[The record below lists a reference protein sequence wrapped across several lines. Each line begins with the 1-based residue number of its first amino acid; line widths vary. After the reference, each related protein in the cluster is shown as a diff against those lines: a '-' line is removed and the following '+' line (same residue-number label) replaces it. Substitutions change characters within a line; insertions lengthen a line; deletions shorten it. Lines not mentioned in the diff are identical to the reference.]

1 MPNHNEQE
9 PGSGVR
15 GGVGDSAERKSYY
28 PELQAKLAEL
38 EQTKA
43 SLEQRTAELAAANQE
58 LQHSNASLSRAVE
71 QSPVSIVITGLDGN
85 IEYVNPKFT
94 EVAGYTSAEAIGQ
107 NPRVLKSG
115 KMPPEIYQQLW
126 AALTA
131 GKEWRGEL
139 LNRKKNGEL
148 YWEWASISPIS
159 DESGKITNFL
169 AVKEDITER
178 KGMEAELNHER
189 NFLRALMDN
198 SDDCIYFK
206 DLQSRFLRCSA
217 AQMQRFRAKGISGV
231 IGKTDHDFFSNEHA
245 NDALQDEQ
253 KIIRTGEALVGKV
266 EKETWPDGHVTWVLT
281 SKMPLRNE
289 AGEIVGTFGI
299 SKDITA
305 IKETEAKVNAL
316 HRELVDASRQA
327 GMAEV
332 ATSVLHNVGN
342 VLNSVNVSSSLIAD
356 KVRQSKVSS
365 LAKVVALLQTHEADL
380 PGFFANN
387 PQGKQ
392 LPAYLA
398 SLATRL
404 TQEQVNIL
412 HEVETLASNIQHIKE
427 VVSMQQSHAK
437 TGGLTE
443 IVPVVDMVEDA
454 LRLNLGALDRHSVK
468 LVREFSPV
476 PPISVEKHKV
486 LQILVNL
493 ICNAKYACDDSG
505 RDDKQIILRV
515 AGGEGTV
522 KISVEDNGVGI
533 APENLTRIF
542 GHGFTTRKEGHGFGL
557 HSGALAAKEL
567 GGALKAFSE
576 GPGQGAIFTLELPL
590 KSAKVNS

>member
-1 MPNHNEQE
+1 LSE
-9 PGSGVR
+9 PENLDKGRENITGFGES
-15 GGVGDSAERKSYY
+15 SSRKSYY

-43 SLEQRTAELAAANQE
+43 ELAAANQE
-58 LQHSNASLSRAVE
+58 LLHSNAKLSRVVE
-71 QSPVSIVITGLDGN
+71 QSPVSIVITDLAGT
-85 IEYVNPKFT
+85 IEYVNPKFVEET
-94 EVAGYTSAEAIGQ
+94 GYTPAEAIGQ

-115 KMPPEIYQQLW
+115 KMPPETYRQLW
-126 AALTA
+126 AALTS

-148 YWEWASISPIS
+148 YWEWATISPIS
-159 DESGKITNFL
+159 NESGKITNFL

-189 NFLRALMDN
+189 NLLRAMLDN
-198 SDDCIYFK
+198 TADRIYFK
-206 DLQSRFLRCSA
+206 DLQSHFLRCSA
-217 AQMQRFRAKGISGV
+217 SQMRSFHAKGVSNV
-231 IGKTDHDFFSNEHA
+231 IGKTDHDFFSSEHA
-245 NDALQDEQ
+245 NAALQDELQ
-253 KIIRTGEALVGKV
+253 IIRTGEAIVGKV
-266 EKETWPDGHVTWVLT
+266 EKETWPDGGITWALT

-305 IKETEAKVNAL
+305 IKEAEAKVDAM
-316 HRELVDASRQA
+316 HRELMDASRQA

-342 VLNSVNVSSSLIAD
+342 VLNSVNVSSSLIAE

-392 LPAYLA
+392 LPSYLT

-404 TQEQVNIL
+404 TQEQENVLNEIAAL
-412 HEVETLASNIQHIKE
+412 SANIQHIKE
-427 VVSMQQSHAK
+427 VVSMQQGHAK
-437 TGGLTE
+437 TVGMTE
-443 IVPVVDMVEDA
+443 TLPVVDMVEDA
-454 LRLNLGALDRHSVK
+454 LRLNLGSLDRHSVK

-476 PPISVEKHKV
+476 PPVAVEKHKV

-493 ICNAKYACDDSG
+493 IRNAKHACDDSG
-505 RDDKQIILRV
+505 RDDKQITLRV
-515 AGGEGTV
+515 ASSDGLV

-567 GGALKAFSE
+567 GGTLKAFSA

-590 KSAKVNS
+590 KPAKVNP

>member
-1 MPNHNEQE
+1 MSE
-9 PGSGVR
+9 PENLDKGRENITGFGES
-15 GGVGDSAERKSYY
+15 SSRKSYY

-43 SLEQRTAELAAANQE
+43 ELAAANQE
-58 LQHSNASLSRAVE
+58 LLHSNAKLSRVVE
-71 QSPVSIVITGLDGN
+71 QSPVSIVITDLAGT
-85 IEYVNPKFT
+85 IEYVNPKFVEET
-94 EVAGYTSAEAIGQ
+94 GYTPAEAIGQ

-115 KMPPEIYQQLW
+115 KMPPETYRQLW
-126 AALTA
+126 AALTS

-139 LNRKKNGEL
+139 LNRKKNGEH

-178 KGMEAELNHER
+178 KGMEAELDNER

-217 AQMQRFRAKGISGV
+217 ALMRRFQAKGIGEV
-231 IGKTDHDFFSNEHA
+231 TGKTDHDFFSNEHA

-253 KIIRTGEALVGKV
+253 KIICTGEALVGKV
-266 EKETWPDGHVTWVLT
+266 EKETWPDGRVTWALT
-281 SKMPLRNE
+281 NKMPLSNE
-289 AGEIVGTFGI
+289 TGEIIGTFGL

-305 IKETEAKVNAL
+305 IKEAEAKVSAL
-316 HRELVDASRQA
+316 HRQLMDASRQA

-342 VLNSVNVSSSLIAD
+342 VLNSVNVSSSLIAE

-404 TQEQVNIL
+404 TQEQEKVLNEIAAL
-412 HEVETLASNIQHIKE
+412 SANIQHIKE

-443 IVPVVDMVEDA
+443 TVPVIDMVEDA
-454 LRLNLGALDRHSVK
+454 LRLNLGSLDRHSVK

-476 PPISVEKHKV
+476 PPVSVEKHKV

-493 ICNAKYACDDSG
+493 IRNAKYACDDSG
-505 RDDKQIILRV
+505 RDDKQITLRV
-515 AGGEGTV
+515 ASRDGSV

-590 KSAKVNS
+590 NKSNKENP

>member
-1 MPNHNEQE
+1 MPTTIPTTTADTSSLETRLKKANDQLEQE
-9 PGSGVR
+9 IAG
-15 GGVGDSAERKSYY
+15 RKTT
-28 PELQAKLAEL
+28 EEALRK
-38 EQTKA
+38 
-43 SLEQRTAELAAANQE
+43 
-58 LQHSNASLSRAVE
+58 LSRAVE
-71 QSPVSIVITGLDGN
+71 QSPASIVITDLAGT
-85 IEYVNPKFT
+85 IEYVNPKFVEET
-94 EVAGYTSAEAIGQ
+94 GYTPAEAIGQ

-115 KMPPEIYQQLW
+115 KMPPETYRQLW
-126 AALTA
+126 AALTS

-159 DESGKITNFL
+159 DESGKITNYL

-178 KGMEAELNHER
+178 KRVEAELNNER
-189 NFLRALMDN
+189 NLLRSMMDN
-198 SDDCIYFK
+198 IDDCIYFK

-217 AQMQRFRAKGISGV
+217 SQMQRFQAKGLGNV

-245 NDALQDEQ
+245 DGALQDEQ
-253 KIIRTGEALVGKV
+253 KILRTGEALVGKV
-266 EKETWPDGHVTWVLT
+266 EKETWPDGHITWALT

-305 IKETEAKVNAL
+305 IKEAEAKLNVL
-316 HRELVDASRQA
+316 HHQLMDTSRQA

-365 LAKVVALLQTHEADL
+365 LAKVVTLLQTHEADL
-380 PGFFANN
+380 PDFFANN

-404 TQEQVNIL
+404 TQEQVNVLSEIAAL
-412 HEVETLASNIQHIKE
+412 SANIQHIKE
-427 VVSMQQSHAK
+427 VVSMQQNHAK
-437 TGGLTE
+437 TVGLMET
-443 IVPVVDMVEDA
+443 VPVIDLVEDA

-493 ICNAKYACDDSG
+493 IRNAKYACDDSG
-505 RDDKQIILRV
+505 RDDKQITLRV
-515 AGGEGTV
+515 ANGDGLV
-522 KISVEDNGVGI
+522 NISVEDNGVGI

-567 GGALKAFSE
+567 GGTLKAFSE

-590 KSAKVNS
+590 KSAKLNP

>member
-1 MPNHNEQE
+1 LSESENLDKGRNNITGLGESSSP
-9 PGSGVR
+9 
-15 GGVGDSAERKSYY
+15 KSYY
-28 PELQAKLAEL
+28 PELQSKLAEL

-43 SLEQRTAELAAANQE
+43 ELAAANQE
-58 LQHSNASLSRAVE
+58 LLHSNAKLSRAVE
-71 QSPVSIVITGLDGN
+71 QSPVSIVITDLNGN

-94 EVAGYTSAEAIGQ
+94 EVTGYTSAEAIGQ
-107 NPRVLKSG
+107 NPRILKSG

-126 AALTA
+126 AALTS

-148 YWEWASISPIS
+148 YWEWASISPIIN
-159 DESGKITNFL
+159 ESGQITNFL
-169 AVKEDITER
+169 AVKEDIAER
-178 KGMEAELNHER
+178 KHVEAELNNER
-189 NFLRALMDN
+189 NLLRALMDN
-198 SDDCIYFK
+198 SDDRIYFK

-217 AQMQRFRAKGISGV
+217 ALMQSFHAKGVSNV
-231 IGKTDHDFFSNEHA
+231 IGKTDHDFFAMEHA

-253 KIIRTGEALVGKV
+253 KILRTGESLVGKV
-266 EKETWPDGHVTWVLT
+266 EKETWPDGRVTWALT

-305 IKETEAKVNAL
+305 IKEAEAKVNAL
-316 HRELVDASRQA
+316 HHQLMDASRQA

-342 VLNSVNVSSSLIAD
+342 VLNSVNVSSSLIAE

-387 PQGKQ
+387 TQGKQ
-392 LPAYLA
+392 LPSYLA

-404 TQEQVNIL
+404 TQEQVNVLNEIAAL
-412 HEVETLASNIQHIKE
+412 SANIQHIKE
-427 VVSMQQSHAK
+427 VVAMQQGHAK

-443 IVPVVDMVEDA
+443 TVPVIDMVEDA
-454 LRLNLGALDRHSVK
+454 LRLNLGSLDRHSVK

-476 PPISVEKHKV
+476 PPVSVEKHKV

-493 ICNAKYACDDSG
+493 IRNAKHACDDSG
-505 RDDKQIILRV
+505 RDDKQITLRV
-515 AGGEGTV
+515 AGSDGSL

-567 GGALKAFSE
+567 GGTLIAFSA

-590 KSAKVNS
+590 KSAKVNP

>member
-1 MPNHNEQE
+1 LSEHENLDKGREDITGFGESSSP
-9 PGSGVR
+9 
-15 GGVGDSAERKSYY
+15 KSYY

-43 SLEQRTAELAAANQE
+43 ELAAANLE
-58 LQHSNASLSRAVE
+58 LQHSNAKLSRAVE
-71 QSPVSIVITGLDGN
+71 QNPVSIVITDLIGK

-94 EVAGYTSAEAIGQ
+94 EVSGYTPAEAIGQ

-115 KMPPEIYQQLW
+115 KMPPETYRQLW
-126 AALTA
+126 AALTS

-159 DESGKITNFL
+159 DESGKITNYL

-178 KGMEAELNHER
+178 KRVEAELNHER

-217 AQMQRFRAKGISGV
+217 AQMQIFRAKGVSEV
-231 IGKTDHDFFSNEHA
+231 IGKTDHDFFSSEHA

-253 KIIRTGEALVGKV
+253 KIIRTGEPMVGKV
-266 EKETWPDGHVTWVLT
+266 EKETWPDGHITWALT

-289 AGEIVGTFGI
+289 TGEIVGTFGI

-305 IKETEAKVNAL
+305 IKEAEAKVNAL
-316 HRELVDASRQA
+316 HRELMDASRQA

-365 LAKVVALLQTHEADL
+365 LAKVVALLQAHAADL
-380 PGFFANN
+380 PGFFAND

-412 HEVETLASNIQHIKE
+412 NEVEALAGNIQHIKE
-427 VVSMQQSHAK
+427 VVAMQQNHAK
-437 TGGLTE
+437 TVGMTE
-443 IVPVVDMVEDA
+443 TLPVIDMVEDA
-454 LRLNLGALDRHSVK
+454 LRLNLGSLDRHSVK

-476 PPISVEKHKV
+476 PPVAVEKHKV

-493 ICNAKYACDDSG
+493 IRNAKHACDDSG
-505 RDDKQIILRV
+505 RDDKQITLRV
-515 AGGEGTV
+515 ASGDDTV

-590 KSAKVNS
+590 

>member
-1 MPNHNEQE
+1 MSE
-9 PGSGVR
+9 PENLDKGRENSTGF
-15 GGVGDSAERKSYY
+15 GESSSRKSYY

-43 SLEQRTAELAAANQE
+43 ELAAANQE
-58 LQHSNASLSRAVE
+58 LQHSNAKLSRAVE
-71 QSPVSIVITGLDGN
+71 QSPVSIVITDLNGN
-85 IEYVNPKFT
+85 IEYVNPKFVEET
-94 EVAGYTSAEAIGQ
+94 GYTPAEAIGQ

-115 KMPPEIYQQLW
+115 KIPPETYRQLW
-126 AALTA
+126 AALTS

-178 KGMEAELNHER
+178 KGMEAELNQER
-189 NFLRALMDN
+189 NLLRAMMDN
-198 SDDCIYFK
+198 TDDRIYFK

-217 AQMQRFRAKGISGV
+217 SQMQSFHAKGVSNV
-231 IGKTDHDFFSNEHA
+231 IGKTDHDFFAKEHA

-253 KIIRTGEALVGKV
+253 KILRTGEPLVGKV
-266 EKETWPDGHVTWVLT
+266 EKETWPDGRVTWVLT
-281 SKMPLRNE
+281 SKMPLHNE

-305 IKETEAKVNAL
+305 IKEAEAKVDAM
-316 HRELVDASRQA
+316 HRELMDASRQA

-342 VLNSVNVSSSLIAD
+342 VLNSVNVSSSLIAE

-365 LAKVVALLQTHEADL
+365 LAKVVALLQSHEADL

-404 TQEQVNIL
+404 TQEQVNVLNEIAAL
-412 HEVETLASNIQHIKE
+412 SANIQHIKE

-443 IVPVVDMVEDA
+443 TVPVIDMVEDA
-454 LRLNLGALDRHSVK
+454 LRLNLGSLDRHSVK

-476 PPISVEKHKV
+476 PPVAVEKHKV

-493 ICNAKYACDDSG
+493 IRNAKFACDDSG
-505 RDDKQIILRV
+505 RDDKQITLRV
-515 AGGEGTV
+515 ANSDGWV

-567 GGALKAFSE
+567 GGALKAVSE

-590 KSAKVNS
+590 KSAKVNP

>member
-1 MPNHNEQE
+1 MSEHENLDKGREDITGFGESSSPE
-9 PGSGVR
+9 
-15 GGVGDSAERKSYY
+15 SYY
-28 PELQAKLAEL
+28 PELQAKLAKL
-38 EQTKA
+38 EQTK
-43 SLEQRTAELAAANQE
+43 AELAAANQE
-58 LQHSNASLSRAVE
+58 LQHSNAKLSRAVE
-71 QSPVSIVITGLDGN
+71 QSPVSIVITDLAGT
-85 IEYVNPKFT
+85 IEYVNPKFVEET
-94 EVAGYTSAEAIGQ
+94 GYTPAEAIGQ

-115 KMPPEIYQQLW
+115 KMPPETYQQLW
-126 AALTA
+126 AALTS

-159 DESGKITNFL
+159 DESGKIINFL

-189 NFLRALMDN
+189 NFLRSMMDN
-198 SDDCIYFK
+198 SDDLIYFK

-217 AQMQRFRAKGISGV
+217 AQMQRFHAKGISDV
-231 IGKTDHDFFSNEHA
+231 IGKTDHDFFLNEHA
-245 NDALQDEQ
+245 DGALQDEQ
-253 KIIRTGEALVGKV
+253 KIIRTGEPLVGKV
-266 EKETWPDGHVTWVLT
+266 EKETWPDSHVTWALT

-289 AGEIVGTFGI
+289 AGEIIGTFGI

-305 IKETEAKVNAL
+305 IKEAEAKVDAM
-316 HRELVDASRQA
+316 HRELMDASRQA

-342 VLNSVNVSSSLIAD
+342 VLNSVNVSSSLIAE

-380 PGFFANN
+380 PGFFAND

-392 LPAYLA
+392 LPSYLA

-404 TQEQVNIL
+404 TQEQEKVLNEIAAL
-412 HEVETLASNIQHIKE
+412 SANIQHIKE
-427 VVSMQQSHAK
+427 VVAMQQSHAK
-437 TGGLTE
+437 TGGLKET
-443 IVPVVDMVEDA
+443 VPVIDMVEDA
-454 LRLNLGALDRHSVK
+454 LRLNLGSLDRHSVK

-476 PPISVEKHKV
+476 PPVSVEKHKV

-493 ICNAKYACDDSG
+493 IRNAKYACDDSG
-505 RDDKQIILRV
+505 RDDKQITLRV
-515 AGGEGTV
+515 ASSDGTV

-567 GGALKAFSE
+567 GGTLKAFSE

-590 KSAKVNS
+590 KSAKVNP

>member
-1 MPNHNEQE
+1 MSESENLDKGRNNITGLGESSSP
-9 PGSGVR
+9 
-15 GGVGDSAERKSYY
+15 KSYY
-28 PELQAKLAEL
+28 PELQSKLAEL

-43 SLEQRTAELAAANQE
+43 ELAAANQE
-58 LQHSNASLSRAVE
+58 LLHSNAKLSRAVE
-71 QSPVSIVITGLDGN
+71 QSPVSIVITDLNGN

-94 EVAGYTSAEAIGQ
+94 EVTGYTSAEAIGQ
-107 NPRVLKSG
+107 NPRILKSG

-126 AALTA
+126 AALTS

-148 YWEWASISPIS
+148 YWEWASISPIIN
-159 DESGKITNFL
+159 ESGQITNFL
-169 AVKEDITER
+169 AVKEDIAER
-178 KGMEAELNHER
+178 KHVEAELNNER
-189 NFLRALMDN
+189 NLLRALMDN
-198 SDDCIYFK
+198 SDDRIYFK

-217 AQMQRFRAKGISGV
+217 ALMQSFHAKGVSNV
-231 IGKTDHDFFSNEHA
+231 IGKTDHDFFAMEHA

-253 KIIRTGEALVGKV
+253 KILRTGESLVGKV
-266 EKETWPDGHVTWVLT
+266 EKETWPDGLVTWALT

-299 SKDITA
+299 SKDITE
-305 IKETEAKVNAL
+305 IKEAEAKVNAL
-316 HRELVDASRQA
+316 HHQLMDASRQA

-342 VLNSVNVSSSLIAD
+342 VLNSVNVSSSLIAE

-387 PQGKQ
+387 TQGKQ
-392 LPAYLA
+392 LPSYLA

-404 TQEQVNIL
+404 TQEQVNVLNEIAAL
-412 HEVETLASNIQHIKE
+412 SANIQHIKE
-427 VVSMQQSHAK
+427 VVAMQQGHAK

-443 IVPVVDMVEDA
+443 TVPVIDMVEDA
-454 LRLNLGALDRHSVK
+454 LRLNLGSLDRHSVK

-476 PPISVEKHKV
+476 PPVSVEKHKV

-493 ICNAKYACDDSG
+493 IRNAKHACDDSG
-505 RDDKQIILRV
+505 RDDKQITLRV
-515 AGGEGTV
+515 AGSDGSL

-567 GGALKAFSE
+567 GGTLIAFSA

-590 KSAKVNS
+590 KSAKVNP

>member
-1 MPNHNEQE
+1 LSEHENLDKGREDITGFGESSSPE
-9 PGSGVR
+9 
-15 GGVGDSAERKSYY
+15 SYY
-28 PELQAKLAEL
+28 PELQAKLAKL
-38 EQTKA
+38 EQTK
-43 SLEQRTAELAAANQE
+43 AELAAANQE
-58 LQHSNASLSRAVE
+58 LQHSNAKLSRAVE
-71 QSPVSIVITGLDGN
+71 QSPVSIVITDLAGT
-85 IEYVNPKFT
+85 IEYVNPKFVEET
-94 EVAGYTSAEAIGQ
+94 GYTPAEAIGQ

-115 KMPPEIYQQLW
+115 KMPPETYQQLW
-126 AALTA
+126 AALTS

-159 DESGKITNFL
+159 DESGKIINFL

-189 NFLRALMDN
+189 NFLRSMMDN
-198 SDDCIYFK
+198 SDDLIYFK

-217 AQMQRFRAKGISGV
+217 AQMQRFHAKGISDV
-231 IGKTDHDFFSNEHA
+231 IGKTDHDFFLNEHA
-245 NDALQDEQ
+245 DGALQDEQ
-253 KIIRTGEALVGKV
+253 KIIRTGEPLVGKV
-266 EKETWPDGHVTWVLT
+266 EKETWPDSHVTWALT

-289 AGEIVGTFGI
+289 AGEIIGTFGI

-305 IKETEAKVNAL
+305 IKEAEAKVDAM
-316 HRELVDASRQA
+316 HRELMDASRQA

-342 VLNSVNVSSSLIAD
+342 VLNSVNVSSSLIAE

-380 PGFFANN
+380 PGFFAND

-392 LPAYLA
+392 LPSYLA

-404 TQEQVNIL
+404 TQEQEKVLNEIAAL
-412 HEVETLASNIQHIKE
+412 SANIQHIKE
-427 VVSMQQSHAK
+427 VVAMQQSHAK
-437 TGGLTE
+437 TGGLKET
-443 IVPVVDMVEDA
+443 VPVIDMVEDA
-454 LRLNLGALDRHSVK
+454 LRLNLGSLDRHSVK

-476 PPISVEKHKV
+476 PPVSVEKHKV

-493 ICNAKYACDDSG
+493 IRNAKYACDDSG
-505 RDDKQIILRV
+505 RDDKQITLRV
-515 AGGEGTV
+515 ASSDGTV

-590 KSAKVNS
+590 